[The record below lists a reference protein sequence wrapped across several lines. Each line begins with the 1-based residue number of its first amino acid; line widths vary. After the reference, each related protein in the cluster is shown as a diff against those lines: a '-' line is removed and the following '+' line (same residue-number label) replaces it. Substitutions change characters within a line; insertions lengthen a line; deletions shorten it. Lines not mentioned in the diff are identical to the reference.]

1 MMIPVA
7 VPYIARNSSLYVN
20 EALADA
26 AISGLFGRFLP
37 EFERSFAEYIGVDH
51 AVTCSNGTTALHLAL
66 AAYGIGPGD
75 EVLVSSITNMASFYA
90 VLYCG
95 ATPVPVD
102 VDLDTLC
109 MSSEDC
115 LRKISPRT
123 RGVMIVHLFGQ
134 SAEMDR
140 LSSIAAEHGLAVFE
154 DCAESHGATYDG
166 KQTGSWG
173 AAGCF
178 SFFANKIVNT
188 GEGGMV
194 TTNDAALADRMRS
207 MRSLSFGKV
216 DKFLHEGIG
225 FNYRM
230 DNLKAALG
238 CAQMEEIEKLV
249 AAKTR
254 MGQVYNELFC
264 KEQRLILPVARQR
277 AKNVYWM
284 YHVRLADD
292 VAPRRNEILG
302 KLRDEGIETR
312 PGFVSYTL
320 QPFADKA
327 IVAANPCPV
336 AERVSYSTFYLPSSH
351 DISETVQ
358 SHVAQTLINYLD

>member
-1 MMIPVA
+1 
-7 VPYIARNSSLYVN
+7 
-20 EALADA
+20 
-26 AISGLFGRFLP
+26 
-37 EFERSFAEYIGVDH
+37 
-51 AVTCSNGTTALHLAL
+51 
-66 AAYGIGPGD
+66 
-75 EVLVSSITNMASFYA
+75 
-90 VLYCG
+90 
-95 ATPVPVD
+95 
-102 VDLDTLC
+102 
-109 MSSEDC
+109 
-115 LRKISPRT
+115 
-123 RGVMIVHLFGQ
+123 
-134 SAEMDR
+134 MDR
-140 LSSIAAEHGLAVFE
+140 LSAIAAEHGLAVFE

-173 AAGCF
+173 TAGCF

-194 TTNDAALADRMRS
+194 TTNDAALAERMRS

-238 CAQMEEIEKLV
+238 CAQMEEIEELV

-254 MGQVYNELFC
+254 MGQTYNELFRN
-264 KEQRLILPVARQR
+264 EQRLILPVERQR

-327 IVAANPCPV
+327 IVEANPCPV
-336 AERVSYSTFYLPSSH
+336 AERVSYSTFYVPSSH
-351 DISETVQ
+351 DISENVQ
-358 SHVAQTLINYLD
+358 RHVAETLIKYLD